1 MREVPEAEWR
11 ARAAAHERRVD
22 ALLRDHLER
31 RRRGIKHPVED
42 FLFTYYSYRPAQLR
56 RWRPDAGER
65 TENGPAVDVTE
76 TLARRGDTVR
86 WIRDLLAAT
95 ASRPPHLGC
104 FGLHEWAMVYR
115 QPAERRH
122 EAWPLRLPSERVATL
137 VEERGVRCSHF
148 DAFRFFT
155 PPARRLNLLQP
166 SRETQHAHEQPGCLH
181 ANMDLYKWSYKLAPL
196 VGSETVVDCF
206 VLARDIRALDMRASP
221 YDLSDLGYEPVRI
234 ETAGG
239 RAAYAAEQRGFAE
252 RAEPLRARVLATVD
266 AAFGLQAAVTL
277 PA

>member
-1 MREVPEAEWR
+1 VTEERQ

-22 ALLRDHLER
+22 ALLRGHQER
-31 RRRGIKHPVED
+31 RRRRITHPVED

-56 RWRPDAGER
+56 KWRPDAS
-65 TENGPAVDVTE
+65 PAEAAE
-76 TLARRGDTVR
+76 TIARRGETIR

-95 ASRPPHLGC
+95 ADRPPHLGC

-115 QPAERRH
+115 ETAERRH
-122 EAWPLRLPSERVATL
+122 DTWPLRLAPDRIATL

-155 PPARRLNLLQP
+155 PPARSLNLLQP
-166 SRETQHAHEQPGCLH
+166 SRETQHALEQPGCLH

-234 ETAGG
+234 ETPEG
-239 RAAYAAEQRGFAE
+239 RAAYAVAQKGFAE
-252 RAEPLRARVLATVD
+252 RAAPLRVRLREIADNALA
-266 AAFGLQAAVTL
+266 LPAAVTL